1 MTVKEMNVRNQKNFQ
16 MNTFEEVVEKVTKK
30 ENVNAGNKVEK
41 NNINLSEPPA
51 KPEGDFQG
59 EKPNIQ

>member
-30 ENVNAGNKVEK
+30 RKCECR
-41 NNINLSEPPA
+41 
-51 KPEGDFQG
+51 
-59 EKPNIQ
+59 